1 MELSRVSQMPPR
13 LVAAPQLFLQ
23 RRFTQNSTLF
33 LVHNSNN
40 KSKVTLLLKHE
51 QSKAL
56 ATKAAAAA
64 VAAETRTTTNM
75 VKAIR
80 VYEHGGPEVINFF
93 LSIKSHFI
101 FHLLY
106 PICYIIGSNYSPFK
120 KP

>member
-40 KSKVTLLLKHE
+40 KSKVILLLKHK

-56 ATKAAAAA
+56 ATKAAA
-64 VAAETRTTTNM
+64 ETRTRTNM

-106 PICYIIGSNYSPFK
+106 PICYIIVSNYSHFK